1 MNEQLTKQ
9 LIRQLKIL
17 NIWLAV
23 FGVTMIIGFIVLG
36 LLIFKIVTFMQDA
49 SDKINNL
56 EQRTQKV
63 LNTQKELCDS
73 STVGTFIKR
82 NTDVCK

>member
-23 FGVTMIIGFIVLG
+23 FGVTMIVGFIVLG
-36 LLIFKIVTFMQDA
+36 ILIFKIVTFMQDA

-56 EQRTQKV
+56 EQRTQNV
-63 LNTQKELCDS
+63 LNTQQKLCDNDK
-73 STVGTFIKR
+73 VGVFIKR

>member
-36 LLIFKIVTFMQDA
+36 VLIFKIVTFMQDA

>member
-23 FGVTMIIGFIVLG
+23 FGITMIIGFVVLG
-36 LLIFKIVTFMQDA
+36 VLIFKIVTFMQDA

-63 LNTQKELCDS
+63 FDTQKELCS
-73 STVGTFIKR
+73 SDTFGSLIKR
-82 NTDVCK
+82 NTDVCN